1 MSIHHFPRFLITG
14 GAGFIGSNI
23 VHTLVRKGE
32 GVRVLDNLSTGNLD
46 NLRDILGE
54 IELIE
59 GDIRDINTVGEAVK
73 GVEVIL
79 HQAALPSVARSVENP
94 IDTNDVNIRG
104 TLNLLI
110 AARDAGVKR
119 VVYASSSSIYGDTPT
134 LPKREDMPP
143 NPISPYALTKYV
155 GERYC
160 QIFTWIYGLE
170 TVSLRYFN
178 VFGPRQNPHS
188 QYAAV
193 IPIFIRAYLTDTPPT
208 IFGDGEQSRD
218 FTYIENVVQANLLAA
233 EAEGVAGEVF
243 NIACGSRT
251 TVNELARIIAEIVG
265 SDVKPV
271 HGPPRPGDVR
281 HSQADIS
288 KAKRMLGYEPS
299 VSLIEGLKRTVEW
312 YRKAQSS
319 KS

>member
-193 IPIFIRAYLTDTPPT
+193 IPIFIRAYLTDTP
-208 IFGDGEQSRD
+208 
-218 FTYIENVVQANLLAA
+218 
-233 EAEGVAGEVF
+233 
-243 NIACGSRT
+243 
-251 TVNELARIIAEIVG
+251 
-265 SDVKPV
+265 
-271 HGPPRPGDVR
+271 
-281 HSQADIS
+281 
-288 KAKRMLGYEPS
+288 
-299 VSLIEGLKRTVEW
+299 
-312 YRKAQSS
+312 
-319 KS
+319 

>member
-1 MSIHHFPRFLITG
+1 MSIHHFPRFLVTG

-32 GVRVLDNLSTGNLD
+32 RVRVLDNLSTGNQD

-193 IPIFIRAYLTDTPPT
+193 IPIFIGAYLTDTPPT

-251 TVNELARIIAEIVG
+251 TVNELARMIAEIVG